1 MLGISFSKKE
11 FWFVSLWAVVL
22 VIISFIPHIVGFL
35 NEPEGQQYMMTGY
48 PIYQDSNTY
57 FTWIRQAA
65 EGSFLFEIKYTHEPH
80 IQALFQPVFLVMGL
94 LIRIGLP
101 LMFVWFLFQAVSV
114 IFLTFVL
121 YIFFAKFLTRARLRR
136 YALVLV
142 SFAGGFGFLIFFL
155 NNWPPIGWRPV
166 DVELPEATIGRSIMW
181 PYIFAFSIAL
191 LLLSFLFLA
200 RYLDTRQK
208 KYLIIAGLL
217 GFVLNIIHPY
227 DMVTLVFVSTVYVF
241 IRYRFKLWKETVL
254 FLAIVILPSLYHFWL
269 LLDPIFGAHSG
280 FNMRSP
286 VPLAYL
292 IGFGALLPLMLVGM
306 ISILKRRKFKEN
318 PHWFLL
324 GVWVLSM
331 PILLYAPIDFQR
343 RLVEGVI
350 VAVVLFAIVGMVEL
364 WQWIDPHLPRG
375 RGARGI
381 VRWGVLLSAFIIIT
395 ITPIANLLDDVKWV
409 RDGGFPYYFS
419 DEVIE
424 GMEWLEQNTS
434 RDDVVLTT
442 WGTGNF
448 IPRLSGNTVF
458 LGHGAQTINA
468 YQKHLQAESFFSGAM
483 SEPLQKELLHQNN
496 ISYIFSG
503 PYEQKGGEMPD
514 NTTRVFQNADVL
526 IYHVNP

>member
-11 FWFVSLWAVVL
+11 FWFVGLWAVVL
-22 VIISFIPHIVGFL
+22 VIVSFTPHIVGFL
-35 NEPEGQQYMMTGY
+35 NEPEGQLYMMTGY

-65 EGSFLFEIKYTHEPH
+65 EGNFLFEIKYTHESH
-80 IQALFQPVFLVMGL
+80 IQAMFHPVFLVMGL
-94 LIRIGLP
+94 LVRIGLP
-101 LMFVWFLFQAVSV
+101 LLFVWFFFQALSV
-114 IFLTFVL
+114 ILLTFVL
-121 YIFFAKFLTRARLRR
+121 YIFFSKFLTRTRLRR

-155 NNWPPIGWRPV
+155 KSWPPMSWRPV

-191 LLLSFLFLA
+191 LLLSFLLLM
-200 RYLDTRQK
+200 RYLDTRKK
-208 KYLIIAGLL
+208 KYLLIAALL

-241 IRYRFKLWKETVL
+241 IRYRFKLWKEMVL
-254 FLAIVILPSLYHFWL
+254 FLMIVILPTLYHFWL
-269 LLDPIFGAHSG
+269 LLDPVFKAHSG

-286 VPLAYL
+286 MPLAYL
-292 IGFGALLPLMLVGM
+292 IGLGVLLPLMIVGM

-331 PILLYAPIDFQR
+331 PGLLYAPIDFQR

-350 VAVVLFAIVGMVEL
+350 VPVVLFAIVGMVEL
-364 WQWIDPHLPRG
+364 WQRIDPHLPRWG
-375 RGARGI
+375 GSRWI

-395 ITPIANLLDDVKWV
+395 ITPIANLLYDVKWI
-409 RDGGFPYYFS
+409 RDGGFPYYLS
-419 DEVIE
+419 DDVIE
-424 GMEWLEQNTS
+424 GMNWLEQNTS
-434 RDDVVLTT
+434 RDDVVLST

-448 IPRLSGNTVF
+448 IPRLSGNTVY

-468 YQKHLQAESFFSGAM
+468 YQKHLQAESFFSGTM
-483 SEPLQKELLHQNN
+483 SEFEQKQLLIQNN

-503 PYEQKGGEMPD
+503 PYEQKGGEIPD
-514 NTTRVFQNADVL
+514 SATRVFQNDEVG
-526 IYHVNP
+526 IYYVSP